1 MIWMFGSDMNK
12 DKKLVEWRKRKNAP
26 VICEDIHFL
35 TSNTAVQ
42 RRMVTVCDHKADS
55 EWDNDPAK

>member
-1 MIWMFGSDMNK
+1 MKTK
-12 DKKLVEWRKRKNAP
+12 DKKLAQWRKRRNAP

-35 TSNTAVQ
+35 TSNTAIQ